1 MLSEA
6 IINKYNI
13 SSPRY
18 TSYPTILD
26 WNRMEFSEKEF
37 SPLFIKEEQNKN
49 HSTSVYVHLPFC
61 ESLCT
66 FCGCHKHIT
75 KQHSVEAPYIDA
87 VIKEWKMY
95 EKLNG
100 GSIQVD
106 EIHLGGGTPT
116 FFAATQLKRLV
127 EALIVKVGQ
136 QPLFSFEGHPNHT
149 SYEQLK
155 TLYDLGFRRVSF
167 GVQSYSPVVQKAIN
181 RIQPFEKVK
190 EVTLNARKVGYTS
203 ISHDL
208 VFGLPM
214 QTMDDMMDTIAKTI
228 KLKPD
233 AISLY
238 SYAHVPWVKGTGQRG
253 FSEEDLP
260 TGDEKKV
267 LYDESKALLLAQGY
281 IEIGM
286 DHFALPTDIL
296 AKALRS
302 DALNRTFMGYTTNTT
317 DRMIG
322 LGASAISEY
331 SFGYAQNVKST
342 RAYHERID
350 ANKLPIIKGHV
361 HSDVDATLKV
371 YVTQLM
377 CQFKTNFAEDEWMK
391 SHVAAFKSTLDE
403 FQKDGI
409 ITWNENEI
417 IVTEDGK
424 PFARNVCMTLDPYAN
439 GIPTQGRFSKSV

>member
-1 MLSEA
+1 MLSEK

-26 WNRMEFSEKEF
+26 WNRMEFTADEF
-37 SPLFIKEEQNKN
+37 APIFIKAEQNKN

-267 LYDESKALLLAQGY
+267 LYHESKALLLAQGY

-302 DALNRTFMGYTTNTT
+302 DAL
-317 DRMIG
+317 
-322 LGASAISEY
+322 
-331 SFGYAQNVKST
+331 
-342 RAYHERID
+342 
-350 ANKLPIIKGHV
+350 
-361 HSDVDATLKV
+361 
-371 YVTQLM
+371 
-377 CQFKTNFAEDEWMK
+377 
-391 SHVAAFKSTLDE
+391 
-403 FQKDGI
+403 
-409 ITWNENEI
+409 
-417 IVTEDGK
+417 
-424 PFARNVCMTLDPYAN
+424 
-439 GIPTQGRFSKSV
+439 

>member
-1 MLSEA
+1 MLSEE
-6 IINKYNI
+6 IINKYNV

-26 WNRMEFSEKEF
+26 WNRMEFSELEF
-37 SPLFIKEEQNKN
+37 KPEFIKSEQNKN

-87 VIKEWKMY
+87 VIKEWQMY

-100 GSIQVD
+100 EAIQVD

-116 FFAATQLKRLV
+116 FFAAEQLKRLI
-127 EALIVKVGQ
+127 EAIKVKTGPD
-136 QPLFSFEGHPNHT
+136 PLFSIEGHPNHT
-149 SYEQLK
+149 SDEQLK
-155 TLYDLGFRRVSF
+155 VLSDLGFRRVSF
-167 GVQSYSPVVQKAIN
+167 GVQSYSPIVQKAIN
-181 RIQPFEKVK
+181 RIQPYEQVEKV
-190 EVTLNARKVGYTS
+190 TIASRKAGFTS

-214 QTMDDMMDTIAKTI
+214 QTMEDMMDTIDKTI
-228 KLKPD
+228 HLKPD

-260 TGDEKKV
+260 SGDEKRA
-267 LYDESKALLLAQGY
+267 LYEKSKERLLEEGY
-281 IEIGM
+281 VEIGM
-286 DHFALPTDIL
+286 DHFALPSDML
-296 AKALRS
+296 AVALKEGR
-302 DALNRTFMGYTTNTT
+302 LNRTFMGYTTNIT

-322 LGASAISEY
+322 LGASAISSY
-331 SFGYAQNVKST
+331 PFGYAQNIKST
-342 RAYHERID
+342 RGYHGKID
-350 ANKLPIIKGHV
+350 ANELPIVKGHI
-361 HSDVDATLKV
+361 HTQTDAILKDH
-371 YVTQLM
+371 VTQLM
-377 CQFKTNFAEDEWMK
+377 CQFKTTFADDDWMK
-391 SHVAAFKSTLDE
+391 AHVMSFKEEIND

-409 ITWNENEI
+409 IEWNENEI
-417 IVTEDGK
+417 VVTEDGK
-424 PFARNVCMTLDPYAN
+424 PFSRNVCMTLDPHAN
-439 GIPTQGRFSKSV
+439 KMPSKGRFSKSV

>member
-1 MLSEA
+1 MLSEE

-26 WNRMEFSEKEF
+26 WNRMEFSAAEF
-37 SPLFIKEEQNKN
+37 APIFVKAEQNKH

-87 VIKEWKMY
+87 VIKEWQMY

-100 GSIQVD
+100 ESIQVD

-116 FFAATQLKRLV
+116 FFAAAQLKRLI
-127 EALIVKVGQ
+127 EAIKVKVGPD
-136 QPLFSFEGHPNHT
+136 PLFSFEGHPNHT
-149 SYEQLK
+149 SDEQLQ

-167 GVQSYSPVVQKAIN
+167 GVQSYSPIVQKAIN
-181 RIQPFEKVK
+181 RIQPFETVEKV
-190 EVTLNARKVGYTS
+190 TIASRKAGFTS

-214 QTMDDMMDTIAKTI
+214 QTMEDMMDTIAKTI
-228 KLKPD
+228 QLKPD

-260 TGDEKKV
+260 SGDEKKA
-267 LYDESKALLLAQGY
+267 LYDKSKDQLLAHGY
-281 IEIGM
+281 VEIGM
-286 DHFALPTDIL
+286 DHFALPSDIL
-296 AKALRS
+296 AIALRGG
-302 DALNRTFMGYTTNTT
+302 ALNRTFMGYTTNTT

-331 SFGYAQNVKST
+331 GFGYAQNVKST
-342 RAYHERID
+342 RGYHGMID
-350 ANKLPIIKGHV
+350 AGELPIAKGHV
-361 HSDVDATLKV
+361 HSETDATLKEH
-371 YVTQLM
+371 VTQLM
-377 CQFKTNFAEDEWMK
+377 CQFKTTFADDEWMK
-391 SHVAAFKSTLDE
+391 NHVSTFKETLDE

-409 ITWNENEI
+409 IEWNENEI

-424 PFARNVCMTLDPYAN
+424 PFSRNVCMTLDPYAN
-439 GIPTQGRFSKSV
+439 KIPTQGRFSKSV